1 MGCTCLELHELRG
14 YKIKDKNE
22 DKFSNSEI
30 YKVSKEEGD
39 LTNFYTMKRMRCE
52 NPEEIERIKNDIKLL
67 ENFEHYNIVQYI
79 ESFGNDKVKYII
91 MELCESDLKKFID
104 DKKKNNKLI
113 DEKVI
118 YLILKDICYG
128 LKEMH
133 SKDIIHG
140 DLKSENILIGSD
152 GNIKI
157 SDFGIS
163 KYKNQSNNNS
173 VNQNSESK
181 MMMKKKI

>member
-14 YKIKDKNE
+14 YKIEEDKNK

-39 LTNFYTMKRMRCE
+39 LTNFYTMKKMRYE

-104 DKKKNNKLI
+104 DKKK
-113 DEKVI
+113 
-118 YLILKDICYG
+118 
-128 LKEMH
+128 
-133 SKDIIHG
+133 II
-140 DLKSENILIGSD
+140 N
-152 GNIKI
+152 
-157 SDFGIS
+157 
-163 KYKNQSNNNS
+163 
-173 VNQNSESK
+173 
-181 MMMKKKI
+181 